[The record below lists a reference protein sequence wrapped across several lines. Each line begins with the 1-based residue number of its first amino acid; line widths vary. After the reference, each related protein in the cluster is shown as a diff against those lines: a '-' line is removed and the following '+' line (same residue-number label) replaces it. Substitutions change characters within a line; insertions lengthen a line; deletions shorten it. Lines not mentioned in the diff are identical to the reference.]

1 MRVYRS
7 SLIKRRRRT
16 NPEIEDIKVAA
27 YELIEADRPMTDRQG
42 FYRLVGEGVIEKTE
56 REYKNTVARRRRRRK
71 IHQPCAV
78 AVKCAVPAYIRR
90 QPTAAPINNYLLYI
104 YIYEITCRRDC
115 IYPKYD
121 QYMGRGR
128 GPNLAAR

>member
-42 FYRLVGEGVIEKTE
+42 FYRLDRRSPRSSKANRSRSKT
-56 REYKNTVARRRRRRK
+56 
-71 IHQPCAV
+71 
-78 AVKCAVPAYIRR
+78 
-90 QPTAAPINNYLLYI
+90 
-104 YIYEITCRRDC
+104 
-115 IYPKYD
+115 
-121 QYMGRGR
+121 
-128 GPNLAAR
+128 